1 MKLKPTRSKYL
12 DADAAPVRAGEYQE
26 KGDYHIHLN
35 PNWPYLPVY
44 LAKMAYAREF
54 LARHGGGRKIID
66 LGAGEGVLVK
76 RGREELGLD
85 MLGLD
90 INYQSDT
97 VMHGDILAL
106 EAADASYD
114 IVTCLDVIEH
124 MHFHQQEIA
133 LAQMYRILKPGG
145 QLLLSVPNLA
155 HFASRFTFLFLGK
168 LLRTSTIDRHIGDR
182 PAGEFAALLKAAG
195 FEIRQRKGMFPTLP
209 LISALTYLMPAR
221 VVGLHRLYN
230 AALGWL
236 PGWCFL
242 NVFEAVKPAHGVQ
255 R

>member
-1 MKLKPTRSKYL
+1 MKLKPKRAKYL
-12 DADAAPVRAGEYQE
+12 DADPAPLRAGEYQE

-44 LAKMAYAREF
+44 LAKMDHARNF
-54 LARHGGGRKIID
+54 LARHAQGRKVID
-66 LGAGEGVLVK
+66 LGAGEGVLV
-76 RGREELGLD
+76 RRCQEELGLD
-85 MLGLD
+85 IIGLD
-90 INYQSDT
+90 INYQSE
-97 VMHGDILAL
+97 VVVHGDILDL
-106 EAADASYD
+106 QYPDASFD

-133 LAQMYRILKPGG
+133 LAQMFRILKPGG
-145 QLLLSVPNLA
+145 QLLVSVPNLA

-182 PAGEFAALLKAAG
+182 PAGEYVALLRAAG
-195 FEIRQRKGMFPTLP
+195 FEIRRRKGMFPTFP
-209 LISALTYLMPAR
+209 LISALTYFIPSK

-230 AALGWL
+230 ALAGV

-242 NVFEAVKPAHGVQ
+242 NVFEAVKPAAE
-255 R
+255 